1 VKKLL
6 VIEVVRIGQ
15 RLVRD
20 DRVTTHVALVS
31 RAFGT
36 EKIYMT
42 EVNPEIKDTLEKINK
57 TWGGNFMVEFIDK
70 WKTIIKKKKGE
81 GFKIVHLSM
90 YGESI
95 NDIQESLRKEK
106 NLLIVVG
113 AEKVPREIYELA
125 DYNIGVGSQPHS
137 EISALAILLDRIQN
151 GKQFEKEFP
160 DAKRKIIP
168 TKNGKNVQ
176 VKETRD

>member
-1 VKKLL
+1 MKRHL

-31 RAFGT
+31 RAFGAET
-36 EKIYMT
+36 IFMT
-42 EVNPEIKDTLEKINK
+42 EVNPEIKDTLGKINE
-57 TWGGNFMVEFIDK
+57 TWGGRFTVEFIEN
-70 WKTIIKKKKGE
+70 WKPIIKKKKAD

-90 YGESI
+90 YGEKI
-95 NDIQESLRKEK
+95 NDIQEKIRKEEK
-106 NLLIVVG
+106 LLIVVG

-125 DYNIGVGSQPHS
+125 DYNVGIGSQPHS
-137 EISALAILLDRIQN
+137 EISALAILLDRIQE
-151 GKQFEKEFP
+151 GQQFEKEFSG
-160 DAKRKIIP
+160 AKRKIIP
-168 TKNGKNVQ
+168 TKIGKNVQ